1 MTRLLFIFLVSLT
14 CAAAQGALVKPPPV
28 EGLEWDAAEKTY
40 AAKSDDTEALFTFT
54 VTNRTAEPVEIRSTA
69 TSCHCTVAT
78 APRKPWI
85 LAPGASDTLSVRVD
99 LLSRRGGLTKTI
111 YVDTSIG
118 EEVLLVHVNIPPN
131 RAVMREMNVMAAR
144 ENRQAVLKGDCA
156 SCHVAP
162 TLGKMGAEL
171 FTTAC
176 QICHGSPVRASMV
189 PDLAVANVR
198 RDAAYWDKWIR
209 LGGEGTMMPAFSKAH
224 DGSLDDEQI
233 KSLVEYLAT
242 TLPSE
247 PTPQ

>member
-1 MTRLLFIFLVSLT
+1 MNRLLFVLLFSLASIALW
-14 CAAAQGALVKPPPV
+14 AAVVKPSSV
-28 EGLEWDAAEKTY
+28 EGLEWDAVEKSYSATV
-40 AAKSDDTEALFTFT
+40 DDTEAIFTFT
-54 VTNRTAEPVEIRSTA
+54 VTNRTQQPVEIRSTA

-85 LAPGASDTLSVRVD
+85 LDPGASDTLSVRVD

-118 EEVLLVHVNIPPN
+118 EEVLVVHVKIPPS
-131 RAVMREMNVMAAR
+131 RTVIREMNAMAAM
-144 ENRQAVLKGDCA
+144 ENRQAILKGDCA
-156 SCHVAP
+156 SCHVTPAI
-162 TLGKMGAEL
+162 GKMGAEL

-189 PDLAVANVR
+189 PDLAVATVK

-224 DGSLDDEQI
+224 DGSLDDDQI
-233 KSLVEYLAT
+233 KSLVEYLT
-242 TLPSE
+242 KTLPSE
-247 PTPQ
+247 PATN